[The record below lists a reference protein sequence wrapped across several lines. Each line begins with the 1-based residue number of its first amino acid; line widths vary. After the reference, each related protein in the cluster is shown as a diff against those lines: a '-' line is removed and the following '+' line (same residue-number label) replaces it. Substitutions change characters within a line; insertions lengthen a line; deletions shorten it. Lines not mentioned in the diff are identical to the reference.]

1 MAIHRL
7 KTPILEE
14 AIRRIEVNDTIYVS
28 GTVVTARDQAHRRAL
43 ELANRGER
51 LPINLEGLAVYHC
64 GPLMR
69 NQKGRWEAV
78 AAGPTTSARLENY
91 EGEFLKKF
99 KPRVIIG
106 KGGMGKKTTE
116 AMAKYNAIYAAF
128 TGGAAVLAVKAIKNV
143 PYVVWL
149 DLGMAEAMWILEVKD
164 FGPLTVAI
172 DTAGNNLF
180 ENVAE
185 AAEINKSE
193 VYRKL
198 NL

>member
-1 MAIHRL
+1 LAIHRL

-91 EGEFLKKF
+91 EGEFLRNF

-149 DLGMAEAMWILEVKD
+149 DLGMPEAMWILEVKD

>member
-1 MAIHRL
+1 LAIHRL

-91 EGEFLKKF
+91 EGEFLRNF